1 MEASALQQSLRLIQ
15 QLCPMVFLPVSLFT
29 EALGL
34 APLHNGA
41 TVPCYQTAGEQYK
54 MYKVV
59 NNMEIIRV
67 TVNKI

>member
-15 QLCPMVFLPVSLFT
+15 QLCPMVFLPVSLFS

-34 APLHNGA
+34 ALHNGA

-54 MYKVV
+54 VV
-59 NNMEIIRV
+59 NKMEIIRV

>member
-15 QLCPMVFLPVSLFT
+15 QLCPMVFLPVSLLS

-41 TVPCYQTAGEQYK
+41 MLSDRRRTVQSGKQYG
-54 MYKVV
+54 
-59 NNMEIIRV
+59 NHSGNRQ
-67 TVNKI
+67 